1 MKPNKQKIF
10 SSQPTKPGSATK
22 LQILSTLT
30 KSASDSTKAN
40 PSEFKLSSIATNLNI
55 KKSSTPFKLLNFS
68 YSVIPKD
75 KQVKINE
82 NGEKINSVLTRY
94 SNASSNNGRVKR
106 LKGFSSEYKDDEV
119 CNNTNDTVKYRGDSI
134 DEYFGIFPNKYW
146 CEKCRCEVDSKVK
159 MNLPTLSV

>member
-10 SSQPTKPGSATK
+10 SSQPAKPGSSTK
-22 LQILSTLT
+22 LQILSSLSKPTSDPS
-30 KSASDSTKAN
+30 KSN
-40 PSEFKLSSIATNLNI
+40 PSEFNLSSIATNLNI

-68 YSVIPKD
+68 HSALPKHI
-75 KQVKINE
+75 KAK
-82 NGEKINSVLTRY
+82 EKPEKTNPVLGKY
-94 SNASSNNGRVKR
+94 SNPSHKSER
-106 LKGFSSEYKDDEV
+106 LKGFSSEFKDDEV

-146 CEKCRCEVDSKVK
+146 CEKCRRDVDSKVK